1 MAWYQIRLDRPRAT
15 LLGLALLVLGG
26 LGCVLYYTYLNIQHD
41 MNLITAKQKNVFDV
55 FYQRAKILKVE
66 NIASYLA
73 QHHPLDR
80 RPPPSGVGTD
90 YLYGYDL
97 KSKERFADVPLQYPA
112 ANILNTFRY
121 ALSYPEVIN
130 IYTIWDDYRLIGMVA
145 NERILPTK
153 LGSVRVDLMSF
164 RPWYHYFGCAS
175 FSKLRHFCSTD
186 EAVVS
191 DIEVDSF
198 SLRNTIVMYFPFTY
212 QLGRGGY
219 KYGLLAI
226 DIAVDEAFNEV
237 LRPFQNLNPSRTA
250 IAFDAAEPCRAFHL
264 CLNKPFMQTKSGAVL
279 YLKWSYSWLDF
290 IKLALHSAAFKVY
303 IIIILL
309 AMVAWK
315 QLYQRLRTLAHT
327 DHLTQLPRRDILN
340 RTMLHEHDYLMI
352 LDIDNFKS
360 INDTYGHGIGDQAL
374 VAFSRHLRSNI
385 RKVDSA
391 IRWGGEEFIV
401 LFKGMDDDEMMRHS
415 AARLLARPL
424 TIAELP
430 DPITFSA
437 GVIRIRDYLSV
448 AEAVHLADE
457 LLYHV
462 KQQGKHN
469 IASYDG
475 QQIHLI
481 RNPDAETAS

>member
-1 MAWYQIRLDRPRAT
+1 MAWYPIRLDRPRAT

-26 LGCVLYYTYLNIQHD
+26 LGCVFYYTYLNIQHD
-41 MNLITAKQKNVFDV
+41 MDLITAKQKNVFDV
-55 FYQRAKILKVE
+55 FYKRARILRVE
-66 NIASYLA
+66 SISRYMAYHSSLSK
-73 QHHPLDR
+73 
-80 RPPPSGVGTD
+80 PSAPIDVGSD
-90 YLYGYDL
+90 YLYSYDL
-97 KSKERFADVPLQYPA
+97 KSKARFADIPLQYPA
-112 ANILNTFRY
+112 ANVLNTFRY

-130 IYTIWDDYRLIGMVA
+130 IYTVWNDYRLIGMVA
-145 NERILPTK
+145 KDRVLPAK
-153 LGSVRVDLMSF
+153 LASIRTDLMSF
-164 RPWYHYFGCAS
+164 GPWYHYFGCAS
-175 FSKLRHFCSTD
+175 FNQLHRFCSPD

-191 DIEVDSF
+191 NIEVDSF
-198 SLRNTIVMYFPFTY
+198 SLRNTIAMYFPFISPQEEGEY
-212 QLGRGGY
+212 R
-219 KYGLLAI
+219 YGLLAI
-226 DIAVDEAFNEV
+226 DIALDEAFSDV
-237 LRPFQNLNPSRTA
+237 LHPFHGINPTRTA
-250 IAFDAAEPCRAFHL
+250 IAFDAALPCRPLHV
-264 CLNKPFMQTKSGAVL
+264 CLSKPFMHTKTGAVL

-290 IKLALHSAAFKVY
+290 IKLTFHSAAFKVY
-303 IIIILL
+303 LIILLL

-340 RTMLHEHDYLMI
+340 RAMLHEHDYLMI

-475 QQIHLI
+475 QRIHLI
-481 RNPDAETAS
+481 RNPDTETAS

>member
-1 MAWYQIRLDRPRAT
+1 MVWNYIRLDRPRAT
-15 LLGLALLVLGG
+15 LLGLALLLLGG
-26 LGCVLYYTYLNIQHD
+26 LGCVFYYTYLNIQHD
-41 MNLITAKQKNVFDV
+41 MDLITAEQNNVFEL
-55 FYQRAKILKVE
+55 FYKRAKILNVE
-66 NIASYLA
+66 NIANYLEY
-73 QHHPLDR
+73 HNSLDK
-80 RPPPSGVGTD
+80 PSLPDRTGSEHI
-90 YLYGYDL
+90 YGYDL
-97 KSKERFADVPLQYPA
+97 KSRKRFVDIPLQYPA

-121 ALSYPEVIN
+121 ALSNPEVIN
-130 IYTIWDDYRLIGMVA
+130 VYSIWNDYRQIGMVV
-145 NERILPTK
+145 NQHILPVK
-153 LGSVRVDLMSF
+153 LLSLKADLMDFS
-164 RPWYHYFGCAS
+164 PWYHYFGCDS
-175 FSKLRHFCSTD
+175 FAKHHRICSPD
-186 EAVVS
+186 EAFVS
-191 DIEVDSF
+191 NIEVDSF

-212 QLGRGGY
+212 QPEHGSY

-226 DIAVDEAFNEV
+226 EIAVDKAFNDV
-237 LRPFQNLNPSRTA
+237 LHPFQGTNPTRTA
-250 IAFDAAEPCRAFHL
+250 ITFDAAEPCRAFHL
-264 CLNKPFMQTKSGAVL
+264 CLSKPFMQTKAGTVL

-303 IIIILL
+303 LIILLL

-340 RTMLHEHDYLMI
+340 RAMLHEHDYLMV

-360 INDTYGHGIGDQAL
+360 INDNHGHCVGDQAL
-374 VAFSRHLRSNI
+374 VAFARHLKSNT
-385 RKVDSA
+385 RKMDSA

-475 QQIHLI
+475 QRIHLI